1 MIPDGV
7 HPTVHRDDYDKI
19 DRTNFSWLKHFAKS
33 PAHARHFKIEPPP
46 DTDAKKLGRV
56 VHLAAFEPERFR
68 SRIAV
73 WDGKVRNGKAW
84 DDFEKANAGLEIL
97 TKNELAKC
105 LAIQKAVQAD
115 AEAMKYVQ
123 GGRGE
128 VSLCWTLHQQ
138 MTDGTT
144 DAIACKGRMDFYA
157 RGALV
162 DLKSTRDA
170 SREAFGRQAFGLN
183 YHTQGAWFQD
193 ALAALGKAGDALRD
207 RRGGERGAARGQ
219 GVASA
224 RRGARARPADVSAL
238 AERARVL
245 PAHERVAGVRP
256 GRGAAAAALGVPVRG
271 RGRDSADAG
280 REAAMNAALLMPSKY
295 LKAAEFHGR
304 DFTLTITR
312 VVPRSSSARTRRRNR
327 SA

>member
-193 ALAALGKAGDALRD
+193 AIAALG
-207 RRGGERGAARGQ
+207 
-219 GVASA
+219 
-224 RRGARARPADVSAL
+224 RPAMPYVIVAVENEAL
-238 AERARVL
+238 HAVKVWRVPDEALELGRQTYRRWLNLLASCRRTNEWPAYGPEEDLVL
-245 PAHERVAGVRP
+245 PRYAYPYE
-256 GRGAAAAALGVPVRG
+256 
-271 RGRDSADAG
+271 D
-280 REAAMNAALLMPSKY
+280 EEEILLTSGGKP
-295 LKAAEFHGR
+295 L
-304 DFTLTITR
+304 
-312 VVPRSSSARTRRRNR
+312 
-327 SA
+327 